1 MLVMFPLIDLVKFKI
16 AGVMYRF
23 FIININNV
31 PLIDL
36 VRFIFVVVGSP
47 ALFWTE
53 GVHVV

>member
-31 PLIDL
+31 PQIDL
-36 VRFIFVVVGSP
+36 VRFIFVGSP

-53 GVHVV
+53 GVHHVV